1 MSNVKFK
8 PKLTEKGTELPLLN
22 LKGKP
27 YLQVAHRLV
36 WFREMFPTGIIKTEL
51 KEHANEYA
59 LVKAEIYIP
68 TGNGQT
74 QLVATA
80 YKAESKASFGD
91 YIEKA
96 ETGAIGRAL
105 AMAGFGTQFEPEFDE
120 GMRLADSP
128 VDIATKAEETTDV
141 KSAETTVTST
151 AKPEESK
158 LARPSF
164 RRKIAESKGNVNGA
178 SDDL

>member
-1 MSNVKFK
+1 MSREIKYK
-8 PKLTEKGTELPLLN
+8 TTEKGTQLPLLN
-22 LKGKP
+22 LKGKD

-36 WFREMFPTGIIKTEL
+36 WFREVYPQGIIKTML
-51 KEHANEYA
+51 KEHQNETA
-59 LVKAEIYIP
+59 LMYAEIYIP
-68 TGNGQT
+68 AANGQPL
-74 QLVATA
+74 LVATA

-120 GMRLADSP
+120 ALRLADAP
-128 VDIATKAEETTDV
+128 VDPVIKNTAHAATPEVVSTTETKSGEDV
-141 KSAETTVTST
+141 KV
-151 AKPEESK
+151 
-158 LARPSF
+158 ARPSF
-164 RRKIAESKGNVNGA
+164 RRKIAESKNVTDGA